1 MLSTKERVEIIT
13 DSIDHYSLGY
23 NIDVAIEEMSELTK
37 ALCKYNRSLEEGYN
51 PIQNDVNV
59 IEECADVFITTTKI
73 AMLFGFKEVDDMIDA
88 KLIRLKERMNKDEDI
103 EKDIMEDRLSDIL
116 NEDEV

>member
-1 MLSTKERVEIIT
+1 MLSAKERVEVII

-37 ALCKYNRSLEEGYN
+37 ALCKYNRSLEEGSHSV
-51 PIQNDVNV
+51 QDDVNV

-73 AMLFGFKEVDDMIDA
+73 AMLFGFKEVDDTIDT
-88 KLIRLKERMNKDEDI
+88 KLIRLKERMIKDENI
-103 EKDIMEDRLSDIL
+103 EKDIMEDKLSDIL